1 MRNRNKQRRG
11 RGVLLQNF
19 VSHKDEYKKHALKVP
34 KCEIFDS
41 SDFPYFYTI
50 KSSCVGDLVVKIK
63 KNILNISGFI

>member
-1 MRNRNKQRRG
+1 MLRHVATAFNICVFIARLLSANRT
-11 RGVLLQNF
+11 L
-19 VSHKDEYKKHALKVP
+19 LKVP

>member
-41 SDFPYFYTI
+41 SDFHDFYTI
-50 KSSCVGDLVVKIK
+50 KSLREGDSGVKIK
-63 KNILNISGFI
+63 KN